1 MASSNATRRNKRRQ
15 KQTSQKKRPIGLAV
29 IVLGVVGVVIFGII
43 ASRGANAAPALDQS
57 RLDYDPVLGNVDAPV
72 TIIEYGAYG
81 CTSCRAWHQAGIID
95 QILAEFPGQVRFV
108 FRDFPVIVPAYD
120 RMAAATA
127 QCALDQ
133 SVDGFWQY
141 HNLLYT
147 ASSPGNSQDQLLALG
162 AQAGLDQQALR
173 ECVAAGTHRQTVE
186 YDLARATA
194 LALPG
199 TPSFL
204 VNDERI
210 FNATPDV
217 LRAAVARA
225 LQG

>member
-1 MASSNATRRNKRRQ
+1 MAAPNVTRRKTRRRKHTGRIQ
-15 KQTSQKKRPIGLAV
+15 VAGGVI
-29 IVLGVVGVVIFGII
+29 IVLGVLGILI
-43 ASRGANAAPALDQS
+43 LSLTANRGTDVAIVPAES
-57 RLDYDPVLGNVDAPV
+57 RLEYDPVLGNPDAPV

-81 CTSCRAWHQAGIID
+81 CSACRAWHQAGIIE

-133 SVDGFWQY
+133 SLEGFWRY
-141 HNLLYT
+141 HDLLYT
-147 ASSPGNSQDQLLALG
+147 AASPGNSQEQLLELG
-162 AQAGLDQQALR
+162 AQAGLDPQLLQA
-173 ECVAAGTHRQTVE
+173 CATAGTHRQTVE
-186 YDLARATA
+186 YDLSRAMA

-199 TPSFL
+199 TPAFL
-204 VNDERI
+204 VNGARV

-217 LRAAVARA
+217 LRTEIIRV
-225 LQG
+225 LQR